1 MGEDEVNV
9 LVSLPSWLLT
19 SAMGCRSQPD
29 YSGEPD
35 DGEDRQKTF
44 KASKGFLSVVLP
56 RIRGHS
62 PAGVATS
69 GPPYI
74 ILEDER
80 LYKNW
85 TVCQIWEQN
94 NQGPANWD
102 PTLFQSWGYTQG
114 ACY

>member
-1 MGEDEVNV
+1 MRSMSWCPCLADCSPQQWDAEVNQ
-9 LVSLPSWLLT
+9 T
-19 SAMGCRSQPD
+19 IQGSQMM
-29 YSGEPD
+29 E
-35 DGEDRQKTF
+35 KTGR
-44 KASKGFLSVVLP
+44 KPLRPQRDFLSVVLP